1 MTISDDNALMKA
13 CAKYILGE
21 STGVKIKGAPE
32 KIKAFQDAAL
42 ASKRL
47 YESLCRCDAMSDVA
61 PLIEAKRVAA
71 ENFKRATGLTWKL

>member
-1 MTISDDNALMKA
+1 MTIRDDNALMKA

-21 STGVKIKGAPE
+21 STGVKLKGSPE
-32 KIKAFQDAAL
+32 RIKAFQEVAL

-47 YESLCRCDAMSDVA
+47 YESLCRCEPMSVVA
-61 PLIEAKRVAA
+61 PLIETKRAAA